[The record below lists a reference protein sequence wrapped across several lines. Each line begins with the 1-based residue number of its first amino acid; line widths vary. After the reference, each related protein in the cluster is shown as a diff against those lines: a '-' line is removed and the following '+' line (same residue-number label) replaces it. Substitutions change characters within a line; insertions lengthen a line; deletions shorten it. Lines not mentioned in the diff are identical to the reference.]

1 MPQAVLPEVLN
12 TTFEAAKVVF
22 PVPFVREKLEV
33 INQYIHSEE
42 LGVLIGLTHD
52 LQGRLIIEGRAPV
65 FQALGVAMYGMEL
78 ADAMLESFV
87 GEIGNMVAGNMST
100 RLVENGIHV
109 EISPPTVIVGPTKL
123 TGFVTAAKVP
133 LHLENIGV
141 IHVILILDESE

>member
-1 MPQAVLPEVLN
+1 
-12 TTFEAAKVVF
+12 
-22 PVPFVREKLEV
+22 
-33 INQYIHSEE
+33 
-42 LGVLIGLTHD
+42 
-52 LQGRLIIEGRAPV
+52 
-65 FQALGVAMYGMEL
+65 GMEL

-100 RLVENGIHV
+100 RLAENGIHV

-133 LHLENIGV
+133 LHLEDIGV